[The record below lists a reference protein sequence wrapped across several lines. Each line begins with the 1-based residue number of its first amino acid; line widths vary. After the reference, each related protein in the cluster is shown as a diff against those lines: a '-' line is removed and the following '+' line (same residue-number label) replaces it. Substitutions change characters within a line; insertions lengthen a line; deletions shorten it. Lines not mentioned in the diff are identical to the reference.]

1 MAKHQYPADCSK
13 RGTDRK
19 LRASTTQ
26 STHQFVCLS
35 HPLRFLSAAKNKVP
49 FLDSRSMHKILVPE
63 ARETTDLRAET
74 GTSVTLHACH
84 GLTWSCLM
92 FECLMMMTDERRPNS
107 TRYLSLF
114 IRSTATKKRPR
125 RQGDA
130 MVDATSHQCTIPYCP
145 ASNLASTKLN

>member
-1 MAKHQYPADCSK
+1 MGEKKYIKIAVVHVVHHIQRGRQQTIYPTDCSK

-26 STHQFVCLS
+26 STHQFVYLS
-35 HPLRFLSAAKNKVP
+35 HPLRFLSAAKNKAP

-92 FECLMMMTDERRPNS
+92 SDDDDCTDERVVQLVQD
-107 TRYLSLF
+107 T
-114 IRSTATKKRPR
+114 
-125 RQGDA
+125 
-130 MVDATSHQCTIPYCP
+130 
-145 ASNLASTKLN
+145 